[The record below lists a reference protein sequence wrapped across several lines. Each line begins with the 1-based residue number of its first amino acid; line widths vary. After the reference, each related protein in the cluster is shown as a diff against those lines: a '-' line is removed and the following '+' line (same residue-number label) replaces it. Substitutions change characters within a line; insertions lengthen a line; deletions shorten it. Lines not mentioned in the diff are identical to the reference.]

1 MAVHPTNKPPWSQR
15 IVSSHGR
22 QWSVRMLWK
31 SGITITIQNFL
42 DGQLI
47 LLAVKKKLSSLHIFL
62 AAKTNSHV
70 SHILVGSDR
79 QGYNSGTLKSWIWS
93 HNFFVSLTARQNFYW
108 KLASKKF
115 RFPLLSK
122 LGFDSV
128 LDGFWPPTKFPV
140 LIVYALEESMRG
152 WWWMGDEWS
161 SPVVVTVENILL
173 LLSLEE
179 R

>member
-1 MAVHPTNKPPWSQR
+1 M
-15 IVSSHGR
+15 VSEDVVK
-22 QWSVRMLWK
+22 VRYNYNNPEFSWWPA
-31 SGITITIQNFL
+31 NFI
-42 DGQLI
+42 G
-47 LLAVKKKLSSLHIFL
+47 VKKKLSSLHIFL

-79 QGYNSGTLKSWIWS
+79 QGYNSGSLKSWIWS
-93 HNFFVSLTARQNFYW
+93 QFFCQSNRQNFYW